1 LEQAKNWLGK
11 NDKGLRIL
19 YLSYYLDY
27 NFSNANSS
35 QYSKNLFELLEY
47 TSPKFESSVRQN
59 AFESALYLE
68 PKNNKLLKNLVNA
81 MVHPK
86 WQLVKFARDTIR
98 NLLKKEGYRD
108 LFSSYLPDL
117 SDVEK
122 IQLQRLLDEK

>member
-1 LEQAKNWLGK
+1 
-11 NDKGLRIL
+11 
-19 YLSYYLDY
+19 
-27 NFSNANSS
+27 
-35 QYSKNLFELLEY
+35 
-47 TSPKFESSVRQN
+47 VRQN

-98 NLLKKEGYRD
+98 NLLKKEEYRE
-108 LFSSYLPDL
+108 LFSSYLSDL

-122 IQLQRLLDEK
+122 IQLQRLLEEK